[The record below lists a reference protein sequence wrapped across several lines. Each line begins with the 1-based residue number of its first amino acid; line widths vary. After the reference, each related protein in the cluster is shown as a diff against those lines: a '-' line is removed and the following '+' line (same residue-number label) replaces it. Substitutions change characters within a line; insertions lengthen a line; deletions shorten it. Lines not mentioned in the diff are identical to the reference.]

1 MLILSRRLDE
11 VICIGEHI
19 KIKVVDFRPG
29 MVRLG
34 VEAPDNVVIMRQELL
49 PENKMDLRP
58 LHLDRRESKQAHDAA
73 R

>member
-1 MLILSRRLDE
+1 MLVLSRRLDE
-11 VICIGEHI
+11 VICIGENI

-34 VEAPDNVVIMRQELL
+34 VEAPDDVVIMRQELL

-58 LHLDRRESKQAHDAA
+58 LHINRRDSKQTRDVA